1 MHLLYGT
8 TEPSAYVE
16 DDSVWMVIRRMFQI
30 LPAVEEVDLLRAAQ
44 VLKCQLL
51 PHGNC
56 RPLPDRVRHQAGQDP
71 RLPPLPSPAMTVE
84 DSVSVSVAIR
94 HHLIVRRQQ

>member
-1 MHLLYGT
+1 MHLRYGT

-16 DDSVWMVIRRMFQI
+16 VDSVWMVIRRMFQI
-30 LPAVEEVDLLRAAQ
+30 LPAVEEVGLLRAAQ

-84 DSVSVSVAIR
+84 DLVSVSVAIR
-94 HHLIVRRQQ
+94 PHPVRRQQ